1 MSERSLERSDATIG
15 LAGIA
20 GATWGL
26 AGLYAL
32 LLYAIYRLGNMGLAA
47 FDHDLDW
54 RHWTL
59 LIANSLFMAH
69 GEGYRGF
76 QKSYAPRAVARARYL
91 MENPEPLRVLLAPFF
106 VMGFFATTRR
116 RLVSA
121 YLLTA
126 MIITLIIV
134 FQQLSQPWRGM
145 LDIGV
150 VVGLTWGVISI
161 SIFVVRAFGGGP
173 FDHSPEMPVGQ
184 SAR

>member
-1 MSERSLERSDATIG
+1 MSDRPLGPADTPS

-20 GATWGL
+20 GAFWGL
-26 AGLYAL
+26 VGVNAL
-32 LLYAIYRLGNMGLAA
+32 LIFAMYRLGKMGLAA
-47 FDHDLDW
+47 FGHELDW

-59 LIANSLFMAH
+59 LIVNSLFMAH

-76 QKSYAPRAVARARYL
+76 QKSYSPRVVARARHL
-91 MENPEPLRVLLAPFF
+91 MENPEPLKALLAPLF

-116 RLVSA
+116 RLIST

-150 VVGLTWGVISI
+150 VIGLSWGVISLA
-161 SIFVVRAFGGGP
+161 IFAVKAFSGAP
-173 FDHSPEMPVGQ
+173 FDHSPELPEGEG
-184 SAR
+184 AT